1 MSFNL
6 VDLIKDQ
13 VGAAVVGQMGGLLG
27 ESDDTTAKAV
37 SGAVPGM
44 LDGLLKSVSGS
55 NGGGVLAGALNDTDD
70 SLLDNLSGVLGGG
83 GTGSLI
89 ETGTKM
95 LGSVLGNNVLGSILG
110 SLTGFSGMK
119 RGSAN
124 SLMGLLAPIVF
135 GIIKRKMLGGG
146 GINAGSVVD
155 MLSGQ
160 KDNIANAMPAGF
172 GNQASPS
179 HQPAA
184 PVAKQGSSFGK
195 LLPLAIIGGLL
206 WMGYNYMTG
215 QSTQNTVTDTME
227 SAGDSLDQLTD
238 VNIGNE
244 LTNIFST
251 STDALGSITDVES
264 AKAAVPALTEAT
276 SKIGGLS
283 SMFDKLPGPAKSAV
297 STVAGNGMGT
307 LQAAIDKVEQ
317 IPGVG
322 PIIKPV
328 VDGLMEK
335 LAAFIQ

>member
-13 VGAAVVGQMGGLLG
+13 VGSAVVGQIGGLLG

-37 SGAVPGM
+37 GGAVPGM

-55 NGGGVLAGALNDTDD
+55 NGGGVLASALNDTDD

-95 LGSVLGNNVLGSILG
+95 LGSVLGNNALGSIIG
-110 SLTGFSGMK
+110 ALTGFSGMK

-124 SLMGLLAPIVF
+124 SLMGLLAPIIF
-135 GIIKRKMLGGG
+135 GIIKRKLLGSG

-155 MLSGQ
+155 MLTGQ
-160 KDNIANAMPAGF
+160 KDNIANAMPAGL
-172 GNQASPS
+172 GNQSSPS
-179 HQPAA
+179 QPS

-195 LLPLAIIGGLL
+195 LLPLVIIGGLL

-244 LTNIFST
+244 LTNIFSS
-251 STDALGSITDVES
+251 STVALGSITDVES

-276 SKIGGLS
+276 GKLGGLS
-283 SMFDKLPGPAKSAV
+283 SLFDKLPGSAKGAV
-297 STVAGNGMGT
+297 STVAENGMSS